1 MTFSSSNSTK
11 RPVLLI
17 TGMSGSGRSVAL
29 KTLEDMGYETI
40 DNLPLAFL
48 GAVSHAHHKV
58 AHPLAVTVDVRTRD
72 FSSDHFLQE
81 FEKLVKDSRLD
92 TQLIFF
98 DCDDDVLARRYNE
111 SRRLHPLAHE
121 RPVIDGIRLERH
133 LMTMLREKADLVIDT
148 SHLTT
153 VDLKGQ
159 LRRYFLPRK
168 APTLSIFVTSFS
180 FRHGLP
186 READMVFDARLLK
199 NPYYVEELNSLSGED
214 AEVAEY
220 IQKDKL
226 CSPFLKSLKELLSA
240 SLPRFEEEGRGYLTL
255 AVGCTGGQHRSV
267 FVAKTLAEWL
277 QMTKK
282 HVKLRH
288 RDLKKRKT

>member
-1 MTFSSSNSTK
+1 MKLTSPNPTK

-48 GAVSHAHHKV
+48 EAVSHAHHK
-58 AHPLAVTVDVRTRD
+58 ASHPLAVTVDVRTRD
-72 FSSDHFLQE
+72 FSSDHFIKE
-81 FEKLVKDSRLD
+81 FEKLTKDFRLD

-133 LMTMLREKADLVIDT
+133 LMTTLREKADLVIDT
-148 SHLTT
+148 SYLTT

-159 LRRYFLPRK
+159 LRRYFLPKK
-168 APTLSIFVTSFS
+168 APSLSIFVTSFS

-214 AEVAEY
+214 TEVAEY

-226 CSPFLKSLKELLSA
+226 CPPFLESLKELLSA
-240 SLPRFEEEGRGYLTL
+240 SLPRFEEEGRGYLTI

-267 FVAKTLAEWL
+267 FVAKTIAEWL

>member
-1 MTFSSSNSTK
+1 MASLSPTQTK

-48 GAVSHAHHKV
+48 EAVSHAHHRV
-58 AHPLAVTVDVRTRD
+58 SHPLAVAVDVRTRD

-81 FEKLVKDSRLD
+81 FEKLAKDLRLN

-133 LMTMLREKADLVIDT
+133 LMTPLRGKADLVIDT

-159 LRRYFLPRK
+159 LRRYFLPKR
-168 APTLSIFVTSFS
+168 APSLSIFVTSFS

-199 NPYYVEELNSLSGED
+199 NPYYIEELNPLSGED
-214 AEVAEY
+214 AEIAEY

-226 CSPFLKSLKELLSA
+226 FSPFIKSLKSLVST
-240 SLPRFEEEGRGYLTL
+240 SLPRFEEEGRGYLTI

-267 FVAKTLAEWL
+267 FIAKTLAEWL